1 MHESS
6 GGHSQKEAHEDE
18 QLLSVAEEEVLMKWI
33 KVQGQCG
40 VPMTYTTVA
49 QYAGEIAEMA
59 IGGSWLKCFFHHYHP
74 DLKVKMTVPLEK
86 ACAKALNRTAVNKF
100 YGILEGIIKE
110 YSILPKNIYNMDKK
124 GIQLGIGARTA
135 ALVDCKQTL
144 VYSIKDGN

>member
-18 QLLSVAEEEVLMKWI
+18 QLLSVAKEEVLIKWI
-33 KVQGQCG
+33 KVQGRRG
-40 VPMTYTTVA
+40 VLMTYTTVA

-59 IGGSWLKCFFHHYHP
+59 IGGSWSKHFLHHHS

-86 ACAKALNRTAVNKF
+86 AHVKALNRTAVNEF

-110 YSILPKNIYNMDKK
+110 YSILPKNIYNMNEK
-124 GIQLGIGARTA
+124 GIQLSIGAKTA
-135 ALVDCKQTL
+135 ALIDRKQTL